1 MANKLPGNPY
11 AHYAEVHM
19 DPALATLAL
28 AYEIRTRSMIED
40 PYSVPEEWKPRM
52 KETTP

>member
-28 AYEIRTRSMIED
+28 AYEIRTLVMLEHPHVDHIET
-40 PYSVPEEWKPRM
+40 VARLKEEA
-52 KETTP
+52 

>member
-11 AHYAEVHM
+11 AAYAEVHM

-28 AYEIRTRSMIED
+28 AYETRTRSMIEFAYTD
-40 PYSVPEEWKPRM
+40 ANEVMTRLTEEA
-52 KETTP
+52 

>member
-11 AHYAEVHM
+11 AHYAEAHM

-28 AYEIRTRSMIED
+28 AYEQRTAN
-40 PYSVPEEWKPRM
+40 
-52 KETTP
+52 ETLNRIADALERLHV